1 VLGWVVVG
9 GLAVLAA
16 TTLLQISGYAA
27 VAVAQDALPYLFSFA
42 WVVLVVALVG
52 QSWLLAAAAAVLA
65 AYQLVLLIPRLVES
79 KVPRWVR
86 GAPRL
91 ELTVA
96 NVFIDNKTP
105 AALARALLARG
116 GDVMIILEWNTAFVR
131 EFDAAGGRDAYPHR
145 VFDPA
150 DTSDYAVGIVSKKPL
165 LEESKVVTLGPLK
178 LTQAI
183 LDIGGP
189 TLTIVGLN
197 PTAAVDPGGFEEWEK
212 QLDELIRYVPTLF
225 GPFVIAGDL
234 NTTTYRPKVRELL
247 ATGLIDAHESLGQ
260 GLSPSF
266 KLAAEGVLATAP
278 VVRLDHV
285 FLSHDVRAISAEDLA
300 SEGSDHFPFVVTLAV
315 RPPNHPRR

>member
-42 WVVLVVALVG
+42 WAVLVVALVG

>member
-52 QSWLLAAAAAVLA
+52 QSWLLAAAAAVLG